1 MKKNSLLLITICL
14 LFSCMNDKSSSSSN
28 TIELDEN
35 KISACDCANLAV
47 TALKEAFSNPNISPE
62 EANKVKEK
70 WMKKTKPC
78 ELKSKA
84 DPVFKKE
91 MEKCLKDKMKQK

>member
-14 LFSCMNDKSSSSSN
+14 LFSCMNDKSSSASN

-35 KISACDCANLAV
+35 NISACGCADLAV

-62 EANKVKEK
+62 EGEKIKRK
-70 WMKKTKPC
+70 WMRKTKPC

-84 DPVFKKE
+84 DPVFRKE
-91 MEKCLKDKMKQK
+91 MEKCLKDKMNQK

>member
-1 MKKNSLLLITICL
+1 
-14 LFSCMNDKSSSSSN
+14 MNDKSSSSSN

-35 KISACDCANLAV
+35 NISACDCADLAV
-47 TALKEAFSNPNISPE
+47 TALKEAFSNPNVSPE
-62 EANKVKEK
+62 EATKKVKEK
-70 WMKKTKPC
+70 WIEKTKPC

-91 MEKCLKDKMKQK
+91 MEKCLKR

>member
-1 MKKNSLLLITICL
+1 MKKNSLLLIIICL

-28 TIELDEN
+28 TIKLDEN
-35 KISACDCANLAV
+35 NISACDCAELGV
-47 TALKEAFSNPNISPE
+47 TALKEVFSNPNISPE
-62 EANKVKEK
+62 EATKVKEK

-91 MEKCLKDKMKQK
+91 MEKCLKNKMNQK

>member
-1 MKKNSLLLITICL
+1 MKKITLQLITICL

-28 TIELDEN
+28 TIKLDEN
-35 KISACDCANLAV
+35 KISACDCAKLAV
-47 TALKEAFSNPNISPE
+47 AALKDVFSNPNISPE
-62 EANKVKEK
+62 EANKLKEK

-78 ELKSKA
+78 EVKSKN

-91 MEKCLKDKMKQK
+91 MEKCLKDKMNAK